1 MSEYEK
7 QDVTIELTR
16 GKITIN
22 KQMINE
28 AEELIDDLIE
38 HRIGLQNCLEADID
52 DEKRMEENVKKLN
65 EIFPNSLFWCN
76 YDECSKNDHIYDLK
90 RHIRKLRKY
99 TSWAT
104 AQLIE
109 LNDMFDYEWEKQ
121 YGDD

>member
-65 EIFPNSLFWCN
+65 EIFPNSLFGCN
-76 YDECSKNDHIYDLK
+76 YDECSKNDYIYNLK
-90 RHIRKLRKY
+90 SHIRKLRKY